1 MTDIGTG
8 QCGSC
13 THFGNELSAEKLVQV
28 RVNLDD
34 SAEIIAGCGAPS
46 NASLHLMVSAL
57 GSCDAYAPAA

>member
-1 MTDIGTG
+1 MTHNGNG

-13 THFGNELSAEKLVQV
+13 AHFGNELPQEKLVQV

-34 SAEIIAGCGAPS
+34 SADVIAGCGAPS
-46 NASLHLMVSAL
+46 NASLHLKVSAL